1 MEFLSEY
8 KDITSM
14 SMSVGYLFK
23 FNQFYIHIFLS
34 CYGLWYG
41 EKKYIYAYK
50 SKQQIQ
56 ELIFIRN
63 KNQDFV

>member
-1 MEFLSEY
+1 MGYGME
-8 KDITSM
+8 K
-14 SMSVGYLFK
+14 
-23 FNQFYIHIFLS
+23 
-34 CYGLWYG
+34 
-41 EKKYIYAYK
+41 KKYIYAYK